1 MPDLERAARLRQ
13 AREAAGHSRPVDA
26 VNAFG
31 WNRST
36 YFSHENGQRG
46 IARDRLAVYARSFR
60 VRVEWLA
67 YGQGPMRIRPRR
79 ITIEGHLG
87 DLGIIEQDSLAVDE
101 IELIEAISPDE
112 FIAYRLH
119 GNTYYPVNRDRDVVL
134 VPRNHGPPEDY
145 LDKRCVVALQN
156 GHDKLIRTLAR
167 GSRAGLFT
175 LLSDREPPLADVEI
189 ADAAPIAWTKHE
201 I

>member
-1 MPDLERAARLRQ
+1 MPDLERAARLRE
-13 AREAAGHSRPVDA
+13 ARAAAGYARPVDA

-46 IARDRLAVYARSFR
+46 IARDRLAIYARSFR
-60 VRVEWLA
+60 VRVDWLA
-67 YGQGPMRIRPRR
+67 YAQGPMRIGPRR

-87 DLGIIEQDSLAVDE
+87 DLAIVERDSLTEDE
-101 IELIEAISPDE
+101 IELIEGINPDE
-112 FIAYRLH
+112 FVAYRLH
-119 GNTYYPVNRDRDVVL
+119 GNTYYPVWHDRDVVL
-134 VPRNHGPPEDY
+134 VPRRHGPPEDY
-145 LDKRCVVALQN
+145 LDRRCVIMLPD
-156 GHDKLIRTLAR
+156 GDRFIRTLAR
-167 GSRAGLFT
+167 GSEAGLFT

-189 ADAAPIAWTKHE
+189 IDAAPIAWTKHE

>member
-13 AREAAGHSRPVDA
+13 ARAAAGYARPVDA
-26 VNAFG
+26 VEAFG
-31 WNRST
+31 WTRST

-60 VRVEWLA
+60 VRVDWLA
-67 YGQGPMRIRPRR
+67 YAQGPMRIGPRR

-87 DLGIIEQDSLAVDE
+87 DQVAIERETLAVDE

-119 GNTYYPVNRDRDVVL
+119 GNTYYPAWHDRDIVL
-134 VPRNHGPPEDY
+134 VPRQHGPPEDY
-145 LDKRCVVALQN
+145 LDRRCVITF
-156 GHDKLIRTLAR
+156 GDGRDKLIRTLAR
-167 GSRAGLFT
+167 GSRPGRFT
-175 LLSDREPPLADVEI
+175 LLSDREPPVADVEVS
-189 ADAAPIAWTKHE
+189 DAAPIAWTKHE
-201 I
+201 T